1 MMPDVQTHQGSCHCG
16 AVAYEVET
24 DLKGLV
30 ECNCS
35 HCLRKGLVL
44 AFVSPDAFRLVRGD
58 DALTPYTFHTHM
70 ISHLFCEVCGVQPF
84 ARGETADGRQMVA
97 VNIRTLTDIEP
108 WSWSAERVD
117 GRSF

>member
-1 MMPDVQTHQGSCHCG
+1 MAEAKTHEGSCRCG

-24 DLKGLV
+24 ELDGLI

-35 HCLRKGLVL
+35 HCYRKGLVL
-44 AFVSPDAFRLVRGD
+44 AFVSPDAFRLTADGPQTEY
-58 DALTPYTFHTHM
+58 LFNTHK
-70 ISHLFCEVCGVQPF
+70 ITHLFCETCGVQSF
-84 ARGETADGRQMVA
+84 ARGTAPDGQPMVA

-108 WSWSAERVD
+108 FSWTAQRVD